1 MEFDQQAQEDLYARV
16 ASYLRQAFGELA
28 DPLED
33 EPAFRLDLGK
43 VHLLVAVDANGPEKA
58 SVTVYN
64 VVGRGL
70 AITPDL
76 AIFLLRKNHETPF
89 GALSLREDD
98 AIAFRHILF
107 GESVTKDT
115 LSMLL
120 RLLAAYSDEIEDELN
135 LRFR

>member
-1 MEFDQQAQEDLYARV
+1 MQPPRSERYQGERRPVSTPGVGSDWRLAVSAVRLQARPREGPPTR
-16 ASYLRQAFGELA
+16 SRRRERPRQGVSH
-28 DPLED
+28 
-33 EPAFRLDLGK
+33 RL
-43 VHLLVAVDANGPEKA
+43 
-58 SVTVYN
+58 N

-89 GALSLREDD
+89 GALSLRDD
-98 AIAFRHILF
+98 DEIAFRHILF

-135 LRFR
+135 MRFR